1 MQESNF
7 EGEGEQVSESSLSEP
22 PDQMLSNLWTQNRLS
37 APAGWR
43 CPHSARVDRKPP
55 TEGTQNC
62 TVGTS
67 RAAGTFHPHVL
78 SYLIRKFSKEMQIWM
93 LPYFANIK
101 EQNISMREG

>member
-43 CPHSARVDRKPP
+43 CPRTARVDREPP

-78 SYLIRKFSKEMQIWM
+78 SYLTRKFSKGMQIWM